1 MILRHLL
8 LLAIHLTVATAAAPP
23 PSAALIIKGSEW
35 KYHDDG
41 TAPEPNWR
49 APAFDDSAWKS
60 GRAKLGFSDGA
71 VTVLNS
77 GKDPKHRPPTYYFRR
92 EFQVPD
98 PGLLRDLQLG
108 LLRDDGAVVYLNGK
122 EVARSNLPAGEIHH
136 QTLAK
141 SAASEQAELRYFPF
155 KLDPADLVPGRNV
168 MAVEVHQNSV
178 ASSDLGFDLQL
189 SSLAEPLPAP
199 TARPD
204 AGVLRGPY
212 LQQAAPTTITIR
224 WRTAKP
230 MIGVV
235 RYGPEPASLTGSAT
249 EAAAVTDHVV
259 TLGGLSPLTTYHY
272 SIGTA
277 AATLAG
283 GDGSTRFTTPP
294 PAGTPKPTRIWVLGD
309 AGTNTVAQARV
320 RNAFYQYTADRL
332 PDLCLLLGDNAY
344 DRGTDVEYQKAFFGM
359 YPAMLRQVPFW
370 SCLSNHDTAQSVAH
384 VNTYPYFHI
393 FTFPTK
399 GECGGVPS
407 GTEHYFS
414 FDYGNIHFVSLDSMT
429 SNRSPSGPM
438 AAWVAK
444 DLAATTAT
452 WIIVLFHHPPYS
464 KGSHDSDTEKGMVEM
479 RRNLLP
485 ILEQGGADL
494 VLSGHSHC
502 YERSFLLDGHY
513 GPSGTLTAAM
523 KKDATEGNPLGGGPY
538 RKPLTGP
545 GARQGTVYNVAGS
558 AGQMSGGKLNHP
570 AMCRSLN
577 ELGSVVLDIEG
588 PQLTSTFVDAN
599 GVVRDSYRIL
609 KQDRP

>member
-1 MILRHLL
+1 MILRRFLL
-8 LLAIHLTVATAAAPP
+8 VVIHLTVAAGAADLPP
-23 PSAALIIKGSEW
+23 AALIIKGSEW

-41 TAPEPNWR
+41 TSPEPNWR
-49 APAFDDSAWKS
+49 APAFDDSGWKS

-71 VTVLNS
+71 VTPLNP

-92 EFQVPD
+92 AFQVPD
-98 PGLLRDLQLG
+98 PALLRDLHLG

-122 EVARSNLPAGEIHH
+122 EVARSNLPAGEIRHE
-136 QTLAK
+136 TLAK
-141 SAASEQAELRYFPF
+141 TAATQQGELRYFPF

-178 ASSDLGFDLQL
+178 TSSDLGFDLQL
-189 SSLAEPLPAP
+189 SSLAEPLPAA
-199 TARPD
+199 TARAD
-204 AGVLRGPY
+204 ASVLRGPY
-212 LQQAAPTTITIR
+212 LQQAAPTAITIR

-230 MIGVV
+230 ATGVV
-235 RYGPEPASLTGSAT
+235 RYGPDPATLTESAT
-249 EAAAVTDHVV
+249 ESAPVTDHAV
-259 TLGGLSPLTTYHY
+259 TLAGLSPATTYHY
-272 SIGTA
+272 SIGTNA
-277 AATLAG
+277 TTLAG
-283 GDGSTRFTTPP
+283 GDGTTRFTTPP

-320 RNAFYQYTADRL
+320 RNAFYQHTADRL

-414 FDYGNIHFVSLDSMT
+414 FDCANIHFISLDSMT
-429 SNRSPSGPM
+429 SNRSPTGPM
-438 AAWVAK
+438 ATWVTK

-464 KGSHDSDTEKGMVEM
+464 KGSHDSDQEKGMVEM
-479 RRNLLP
+479 RRQLLP
-485 ILEQGGADL
+485 ILEQGGVDL
-494 VLSGHSHC
+494 VLNGHSHC

-513 GPSGTLTAAM
+513 GPSGTLTPAM
-523 KKDATEGNPLGGGPY
+523 KKGATDGNPLGSGPY

-545 GARQGTVYNVAGS
+545 GARQGTIYNVAGS
-558 AGQMSGGKLNHP
+558 AGQISGGKLNHP

-588 PQLTSTFVDAN
+588 PQLTSTFLDAN
-599 GVVRDSYRIL
+599 GVVRDTYRIR
-609 KQDRP
+609 KQDLP